1 MGSVIKFE
9 MNGVGEE
16 LTLSTCYVP
25 LHFLQ

>member
-16 LTLSTCYVP
+16 LTLSTCYNSTHSP
-25 LHFLQ
+25 L